1 MSPQEALHEY
11 AGWFGKI
18 PTLGDFVRRN
28 LPESFVE
35 PWDAWLSEELWQ
47 AQLALTDDW
56 SQTWQRVPMWYFA
69 LGAEVVDELS
79 WQGVLVPSVDRV
91 GREFPLTIAL
101 SQGRHTAAR
110 GAQWWGA
117 LGELA
122 RRAVGPDG
130 SADLLDEALAACA
143 GEPAGLARDH
153 GRSACAAEPDRET
166 PGAGTSSWWRADGGE
181 RHEAT
186 ALMLAGLPRG
196 ERFYAELIGAC
207 FTRPF
212 ELLR

>member
-1 MSPQEALHEY
+1 MSPQDALHDC

-28 LPESFVE
+28 LPERFVE
-35 PWDAWLSEELWQ
+35 TWDAWLSEELWQ
-47 AQLALTDDW
+47 AQLLLSGDW
-56 SQTWQRVPMWYFA
+56 SQTWRRAPMWYFG
-69 LGAEVVDELS
+69 LGAEVVDERG

-101 SQGRHTAAR
+101 SQGRRTAAR

-130 SADLLDEALAACA
+130 DADSLDEALAAFA
-143 GEPAGLARDH
+143 GEPAGLAGDH
-153 GRSACAAEPDRET
+153 GRSVCALQRET
-166 PGAGTSSWWRADGGE
+166 PGEGTSSWWRAEGRE
-181 RHEAT
+181 RGEAT
-186 ALMLAGLPRG
+186 ALVLGGLPRG
-196 ERFYAELIGAC
+196 EC
-207 FTRPF
+207 FR
-212 ELLR
+212 LLLQRSSVG